1 MSKRSSDELF
11 QLVKSLEK
19 AEKRNFKLF
28 VQRNLGTAD
37 LKITTLFDV
46 LDSMEEYDEDVL
58 LRKVKTLKVPQLPN
72 LKANLYRQILASLR
86 TMRDDSNVEIQL
98 HEQMEYARIL
108 YNKGL
113 YQQSLKTLARV
124 KEMAKTYHQSTFWH
138 QALAFEK
145 KIELLHITR
154 SLQNR
159 AETLSAEVDTLNE
172 RLTLI
177 GNLSNLSLQLY
188 GWYINVG
195 LARNEKDAAAVTAFF
210 SSQLPPDGHMITSFF
225 GRLYLFQAYC
235 WRGLIVQDFLLYY
248 RYSQRWVDLFEEEP
262 AMKKVETLFYIKGLH
277 NLMHAHFMLRNYPK
291 FDEVLSRFEDF
302 AHTEEAGANI
312 NIQVQVFV
320 YLAIARLNEHF
331 LKGTFTLGLP
341 LAQDIEVQL
350 TTWQSQIDRHRTLV
364 FYYKIA
370 CLHFGA
376 GDAGTAIE
384 FLNRIIHPKTD
395 LRSDLQCY
403 ARLLHL
409 IAHYELGNFSILE
422 HLIKSTYRFMAQM
435 ETLSAVEEEI
445 FRFLRKA
452 FQLNSPARI
461 RPAFSMLKEKL
472 ENYRHDPFESRSF
485 MYLDIIGWLESKIA
499 GVTVQ
504 EVIRRRYEEKRG
516 GNLLP

>member
-19 AEKRNFKLF
+19 AEKRNFKRF
-28 VQRNLGTAD
+28 VQRNLDTSD
-37 LKITTLFDV
+37 LKIVTLFDV
-46 LDSMEEYDEDVL
+46 LDGMEEYDEDVL
-58 LRKVKTLKVPQLPN
+58 LRKVKTLKTAQLPN

-86 TMRDDSNVEIQL
+86 TMRDDGNVEIQL
-98 HEQMEYARIL
+98 HEQLEYASIL

-124 KEMAKTYHQSTFWH
+124 KESARALHQSTFWH

-159 AETLSAEVDTLNE
+159 AETLSLEVQALNE
-172 RLTLI
+172 RLSLI

-188 GWYINVG
+188 SWYINVG
-195 LARNEKDAAAVTAFF
+195 LARNAMDAAAVTAFF
-210 SSQLPPDGHMITSFF
+210 SSNLPANAASTSSFF

-248 RYSQRWVDLFEEEP
+248 RYARRWVDLFEDEP

-277 NLMHAHFMLRNYPK
+277 NLLHAHFMLRNYPK
-291 FDEVLSRFEDF
+291 FDETLSQFEAF
-302 AHTEEAGANI
+302 ATTEEADANTGI
-312 NIQVQVFV
+312 RAQVFV
-320 YLAIARLNEHF
+320 YLALARLDAHF
-331 LKGTFTLGLP
+331 LKGTFTEGVA
-341 LAQDIEVQL
+341 LACEVEAQL
-350 TTWQSQIDRHRTLV
+350 AVWQFRIDRHRTLV

-370 CLHFGA
+370 CLYFGA
-376 GDAGTAIE
+376 GDPDKTIE
-384 FLNRIIHPKTD
+384 YLNRIIHPKID

-403 ARLLHL
+403 ARFLHL
-409 IAHYELGNFSILE
+409 IAHYELGNYTILE
-422 HLIKSTYRFMAQM
+422 HLIKSTYRFMAQL

-452 FQLNSPARI
+452 FQLDNPARI
-461 RPAFSMLKEKL
+461 RSAFTILKEKL
-472 ENYRHDPFESRSF
+472 EKLRSDPFESRSF
-485 MYLDIIGWLESKIA
+485 MYLDIIAWLESKIA
-499 GVTVQ
+499 GVEVQ
-504 EVIRRRYEEKRG
+504 EVIRRRYHRQG
-516 GNLLP
+516 

>member
-46 LDSMEEYDEDVL
+46 LDSMEEYDEEVL
-58 LRKVKTLKVPQLPN
+58 LRKVKTLKTAQLPN
-72 LKANLYRQILASLR
+72 LKASLYRQILASLR
-86 TMRDDSNVEIQL
+86 AMRDDSNVEIQL

-124 KEMAKTYHQSTFWH
+124 KEMSKVFHQSTFLH
-138 QALAFEK
+138 QALTFEK

-154 SLQNR
+154 SLHDR
-159 AETLSAEVDTLNE
+159 AENLSAEVNAMNE

-188 GWYINVG
+188 SWYINVG

-210 SSQLPPDGHMITSFF
+210 SSRLPPEAHTIRSFF

-248 RYSQRWVDLFEEEP
+248 RYAQRWVDLFEEEP
-262 AMKKVETLFYIKGLH
+262 AMKRVETLFYIKGLH
-277 NLMHAHFMLRNYPK
+277 NLLHANFMLRNYPK
-291 FDEVLSRFEDF
+291 FDEMLGRLEDF
-302 AHTEEAGANI
+302 SKRDEAQANI
-312 NIQVQVFV
+312 NLQVQVFV
-320 YLAIARLNEHF
+320 YLALARMNEHF
-331 LKGTFTLGLP
+331 LKGTFSEGLE
-341 LAQDIEVQL
+341 LAKDIESRLGSWQL
-350 TTWQSQIDRHRTLV
+350 QIDRHRTLV

-370 CLHFGA
+370 CLYFGA
-376 GDAGTAIE
+376 GDSGTTVE
-384 FLNRIIHPKTD
+384 YLNRIIHPKAD

-409 IAHYELGNFSILE
+409 IAHYELGNFGILE
-422 HLIKSTYRFMAQM
+422 HLIKSTYRFMAQL

-452 FQLNSPARI
+452 FQLDNPKRI
-461 RPAFSMLKEKL
+461 RAAFSMLKGKL
-472 ENYRHDPFESRSF
+472 ERLQADPFESRSF

-504 EVIRRRYEEKRG
+504 EVIRRRYENRG
-516 GNLLP
+516 

>member
-28 VQRNLGTAD
+28 VQRNLGSAD

-46 LDSMEEYDEDVL
+46 LDSMEEYDEEVL
-58 LRKVKTLKVPQLPN
+58 LRKVKTLKTAQLPN

-86 TMRDDSNVEIQL
+86 TLRDDSNVEIQL

-108 YNKGL
+108 YNKAL
-113 YQQSLKTLARV
+113 YQQSLKTLFRI
-124 KEMAKTYHQSTFWH
+124 KELAKTFHQSTFWH
-138 QALAFEK
+138 QALTFEK
-145 KIELLHITR
+145 KVELLHITR
-154 SLQNR
+154 SMQNR
-159 AETLSAEVDTLNE
+159 AETLSNEVNALNE

-177 GNLSNLSLQLY
+177 GHLSNLSLQLY
-188 GWYINVG
+188 SWYINVG
-195 LARNEKDAAAVTAFF
+195 LARNEKDAAAVRAFF
-210 SSQLPPDGHMITSFF
+210 SSQVPPDAHTIKSFF

-235 WRGLIVQDFLLYY
+235 WQGLIVQDFLLYY
-248 RYSQRWVDLFEEEP
+248 RYAQRWVDLFEEEP
-262 AMKKVETLFYIKGLH
+262 AMKKVETSFYIKSLH
-277 NLMHAHFMLRNYPK
+277 NLLHAHFMLRNYPK
-291 FDEVLSRFEDF
+291 FDETLRDFEDF
-302 AHTEEAGANI
+302 ADTDEAGADI

-331 LKGTFTLGLP
+331 LKGTFTDGLP
-341 LAQDIEVQL
+341 LAEEIEARL
-350 TTWQSQIDRHRTLV
+350 TSWQSQIDLHRTLV

-370 CLHFGA
+370 CLYFGA
-376 GDAGTAIE
+376 GDSGAAIE
-384 FLNRIIHPKTD
+384 YLNRIIFSKMD

-422 HLIKSTYRFMAQM
+422 SLIKSTYRFLAKL

-445 FRFLRKA
+445 FRFLRKS
-452 FQLNSPARI
+452 FQLDSPARI
-461 RPAFSMLKEKL
+461 RAAFSILKEKL
-472 ENYRHDPFESRSF
+472 EKYQQDPFESRSF

-504 EVIRRRYEEKRG
+504 EVIRQRYEERR
-516 GNLLP
+516 

>member
-37 LKITTLFDV
+37 LKTTTLFDV
-46 LDSMEEYDEDVL
+46 LDSMEEYDEEVL
-58 LRKVKTLKVPQLPN
+58 LRKAKTLKTAQLPN
-72 LKANLYRQILASLR
+72 LKASLYRQILASLR
-86 TMRDDSNVEIQL
+86 TMRDDANVEIQL
-98 HEQMEYARIL
+98 HEQMEYALIL

-124 KEMAKTYHQSTFWH
+124 KEMAKVFHQSTFWH
-138 QALAFEK
+138 QALTFEK

-159 AETLSAEVDTLNE
+159 AENLSAEVHTLNE
-172 RLTLI
+172 RLSLI
-177 GNLSNLSLQLY
+177 GNLSNLSLHLY
-188 GWYINVG
+188 SWYINVG
-195 LARNEKDAAAVTAFF
+195 LARNEKDTAAVTAFF
-210 SSQLPPDGHMITSFF
+210 SSQLPPDAHTIKSFF

-235 WRGLIVQDFLLYY
+235 WRGLIVQDFLLHY
-248 RYSQRWVDLFEEEP
+248 RYSQRWVDLFEDEP
-262 AMKKVETLFYIKGLH
+262 VMKRVETLFYIKGLH
-277 NLMHAHFMLRNYPK
+277 NLLHAHFMLRSYRK
-291 FDEVLSRFEDF
+291 FDEVLGRFEDF
-302 AHTEEAGANI
+302 SKTAEAGANS

-320 YLAIARLNEHF
+320 YLALARMNEHF
-331 LKGTFTLGLP
+331 LRGTFSEGLQ
-341 LAQDIEVQL
+341 LAQDIEARLSAWQL
-350 TTWQSQIDRHRTLV
+350 QIDRHRTLV

-376 GDAGTAIE
+376 GDAGTTVE
-384 FLNRIIHPKTD
+384 YLNRIIHPKAD

-422 HLIKSTYRFMAQM
+422 HLIKSTYRFMAQL

-445 FRFLRKA
+445 FRFLRKS
-452 FQLNSPARI
+452 FQLDSPTRI
-461 RPAFSMLKEKL
+461 RSAFSILKGKLEKL
-472 ENYRHDPFESRSF
+472 QTDPFESRSF

-504 EVIRRRYEEKRG
+504 EVIRRRYEKRE
-516 GNLLP
+516 